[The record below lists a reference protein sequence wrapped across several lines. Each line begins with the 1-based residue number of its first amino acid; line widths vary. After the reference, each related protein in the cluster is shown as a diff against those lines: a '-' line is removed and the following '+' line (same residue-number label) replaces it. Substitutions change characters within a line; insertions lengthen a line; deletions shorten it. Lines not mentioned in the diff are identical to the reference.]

1 MGGCEGCGRS
11 YWFSAGGGELTVLD
25 WSVGVRGD
33 PWEEAGEEGLVAVR
47 YLLVWGVRLD
57 WLGR

>member
-1 MGGCEGCGRS
+1 MGGCEGCGRD

-33 PWEEAGEEGLVAVR
+33 PWEESEEERLVAVKM
-47 YLLVWGVRLD
+47 LPVWGVRLD
-57 WLGR
+57 